1 MLAPI
6 AELKPGEE
14 ALLELGVRAAAGYPA
29 FCAELAEAAGV
40 EPGLRSEGTLVV
52 ARDRDDA
59 EALDRLAALHARHG
73 LHAERLLPTAA
84 RRAEPALA
92 PTVRLA
98 LDAARRPL
106 RRPAPA
112 RRGAA
117 RRGRRGGR

>member
-1 MLAPI
+1 M
-6 AELKPGEE
+6 
-14 ALLELGVRAAAGYPA
+14 
-29 FCAELAEAAGV
+29 
-40 EPGLRSEGTLVV
+40 V

-98 LDAARRPL
+98 LELPGDHSVDPRRL
-106 RRPAPA
+106 VG
-112 RRGAA
+112 GAA
-117 RRGRRGGR
+117 RRGHRRGR